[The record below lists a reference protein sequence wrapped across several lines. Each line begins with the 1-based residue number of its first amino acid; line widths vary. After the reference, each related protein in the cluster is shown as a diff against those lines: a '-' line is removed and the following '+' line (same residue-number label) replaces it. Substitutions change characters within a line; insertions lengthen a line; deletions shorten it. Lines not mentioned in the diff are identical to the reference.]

1 MNREFKVLVVCS
13 GNTCRSP
20 LAAAMLADGIA
31 RQPALSNVRVSSAG
45 TSAWDGSPVSEGS
58 YLVGLERGLDLG
70 EHRARLLTRELVNQ
84 ADLILTMTA
93 AHLQRVLDLGGRDK
107 AATLVEYAGAEGA
120 EDIPD
125 PFGGD
130 VAEYRASAG
139 IIEKLVDPVV
149 ARLKSEAA
157 R

>member
-1 MNREFKVLVVCS
+1 MSREFRVLVVCS

-20 LAAAMLADGIA
+20 LAAAILAESIA
-31 RQPALSNVRVSSAG
+31 KQPALANVQVSSAG

-70 EHRARLLTRELVNQ
+70 GHRARLLTRELVNES
-84 ADLILTMTA
+84 DLILTMTA
-93 AHLQRVLDLGGRDK
+93 AHLQRVFDLGGRDK
-107 AATLVEYAGAEGA
+107 AATIVEYAGAEGA
-120 EDIPD
+120 NDIPD

-130 VAEYRASAG
+130 VAEYRAAAG
-139 IIEKLVDPVV
+139 LIERLIEPVV

-157 R
+157 K